1 MPKKRSVSKSEE
13 ADGQRRG
20 AWLIAAYRPVTL
32 FSLRMTHATSKGG
45 KTLVVPTPYS
55 VKMALLDACF
65 RCYSSA
71 AALGWARKVFDCLK
85 RREIQVRPP
94 KHCVVNNT
102 FIKVLDWSREPVN
115 GPFRNTIVYREFAF
129 FGGDDL
135 LIAIEA
141 AGLTEEDQ
149 SVLEQLFAHI
159 NSLGKRG
166 GFWQFVGSELVEGA
180 LPFGFTVPRP
190 EATFEQIASYALT
203 QALDDFGE
211 VLYAAP
217 DGFERVS
224 TYGSGTVRL
233 GEQRILTATAI
244 PYRRRSASRHF
255 TWYER
260 VQEPQVMPKTS
271 SFGSSRGECNV

>member
-1 MPKKRSVSKSEE
+1 MRNQRSVSQPEA
-13 ADGQRRG
+13 ADGQRRD
-20 AWLIAAYRPVTL
+20 AWLVAAYRPVTL

-65 RCYSSA
+65 RCYSSEA
-71 AALGWARKVFDCLK
+71 APGRARGVFDRLK

-115 GPFRNTIVYREFAF
+115 GPFRNTIVYREFVF
-129 FGGDDL
+129 FSGDEL
-135 LIAIEA
+135 LLAIEA
-141 AGLTEEDQ
+141 VGLSEEDQ

-166 GFWQFVGSELVEGA
+166 GFWQFVGSERVDGA

-190 EATFEQIASYALT
+190 DATFEQTASYALT

-211 VLYAAP
+211 ALCTAA

-260 VQEPQVMPKTS
+260 VQEA
-271 SFGSSRGECNV
+271 RR

>member
-1 MPKKRSVSKSEE
+1 MSKERSVSKSEDV
-13 ADGQRRG
+13 DGKHPD
-20 AWLIAAYRPVTL
+20 AWLIGAYRPVTL

-65 RCYSSA
+65 RCYSA
-71 AALGWARKVFDCLK
+71 EVALGMARKVFDCLK
-85 RREIQVRPP
+85 RREIRVRPP
-94 KHCVVNNT
+94 KHCIVNNT
-102 FIKVLDWSREPVN
+102 FVKVLDWSREPLE

-135 LIAIEA
+135 LLAIEA
-141 AGLTEEDQ
+141 TGLSDADQ
-149 SVLEQLFAHI
+149 SVLKQLFAHI
-159 NSLGKRG
+159 NGLGKRG
-166 GFWQFVGSELVEGA
+166 GFWQFVGSEQIEGA

-190 EATFEQIASYALT
+190 DATFEQTARYALT
-203 QALDDFGE
+203 QALDDFGN
-211 VLYAAP
+211 VLCAAA

-233 GEQRILTATAI
+233 GEQRVLNATAV

-260 VQEPQVMPKTS
+260 VLESVT
-271 SFGSSRGECNV
+271 

>member
-1 MPKKRSVSKSEE
+1 MPRLRSASTSRGQEEKRGDS
-13 ADGQRRG
+13 
-20 AWLIAAYRPVTL
+20 WIIASYQPVAL

-65 RCYSSA
+65 RRFSSA
-71 AALGWARKVFDCLK
+71 EAPSAARKIFDCLK
-85 RREIQVRPP
+85 HREIHVRPP
-94 KHCVVNNT
+94 KHCIVNNT
-102 FIKVLDWSREPVN
+102 FIKVLDWSRDRAA
-115 GPFRNTIVYREFAF
+115 GPFKNTIAYREFAF
-129 FGGDDL
+129 FAGDEL
-135 LIAIEA
+135 LLALEA
-141 AGLTEEDQ
+141 ANLAEEDRA
-149 SVLEQLFAHI
+149 VLEQLFAHV

-166 GFWQFVGSELVEGA
+166 GFWQFLRADRVKGD

-190 EATFEQIASYALT
+190 RATFEQTATYGLT

-211 VLYAAP
+211 ALIGER

-224 TYGSGTVRL
+224 TYGAGAVRL
-233 GEQRILTATAI
+233 GEHRALTATAI

-260 VQEPQVMPKTS
+260 VEEPKKQ
-271 SFGSSRGECNV
+271 

>member
-1 MPKKRSVSKSEE
+1 MSKKRSVSKSEDV
-13 ADGQRRG
+13 DGRHPD
-20 AWLIAAYRPVTL
+20 AWLVGAYRPVTL

-65 RCYSSA
+65 RCYSA
-71 AALGWARKVFDCLK
+71 EVALGMARKVFDCLK
-85 RREIQVRPP
+85 RREIRVRPP
-94 KHCVVNNT
+94 KHCIVNNT
-102 FIKVLDWSREPVN
+102 FVKVLDWSREPLE

-135 LIAIEA
+135 LLAIEA
-141 AGLTEEDQ
+141 TGLSDADQ
-149 SVLEQLFAHI
+149 SVLKQLFAHI
-159 NSLGKRG
+159 NGLGKRG
-166 GFWQFVGSELVEGA
+166 GFWQFMGSELIEGA

-190 EATFEQIASYALT
+190 EATFEQTAHYALT
-203 QALDDFGE
+203 QALDDFGN
-211 VLYAAP
+211 VLCAAA

-233 GEQRILTATAI
+233 GEQRVLNATAV

-260 VQEPQVMPKTS
+260 VQELAT
-271 SFGSSRGECNV
+271 

>member
-1 MPKKRSVSKSEE
+1 
-13 ADGQRRG
+13 
-20 AWLIAAYRPVTL
+20 
-32 FSLRMTHATSKGG
+32 MTHAMSKGG

-65 RCYSSA
+65 RCFSSE

-85 RREIQVRPP
+85 RREIRVRPP

-102 FIKVLDWSREPVN
+102 FIKVLDWSDKPVS

-129 FGGDDL
+129 FGGDDFFL
-135 LIAIEA
+135 AIEA
-141 AGLTEEDQ
+141 AGLSDEDQ
-149 SVLEQLFAHI
+149 FVLKQLFAHI
-159 NSLGKRG
+159 NGLGKRG
-166 GFWQFVGSELVEGA
+166 GFWQFVGSERIEGE

-190 EATFEQIASYALT
+190 EATFEQTARYAVT
-203 QALDDFGE
+203 QALDDFGNS
-211 VLYAAP
+211 LCTAA

-224 TYGSGTVRL
+224 TYGAGTVRL

-260 VQEPQVMPKTS
+260 VDD
-271 SFGSSRGECNV
+271 